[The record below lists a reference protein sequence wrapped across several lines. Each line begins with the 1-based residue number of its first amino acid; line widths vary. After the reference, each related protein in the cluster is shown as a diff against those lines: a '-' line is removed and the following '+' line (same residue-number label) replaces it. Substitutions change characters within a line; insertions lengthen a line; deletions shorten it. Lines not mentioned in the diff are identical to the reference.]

1 MRNVVGVGNDRAGPL
16 EDHRALE
23 FFCQFAGR
31 HEPVGLHLCGCGVQQ
46 PRCLQRMRGEHRGAL
61 PGATRCQ
68 RLLQGTVGADDVQC
82 IGVQHQRLSPLQH
95 RGQHGAHRLPAAATA
110 HHAEAFQFEC
120 LKSAQHQ
127 FGLCVDL
134 GGMVLVQ
141 QADQHS
147 ARSAV
152 QCCGARQ
159 QGGAGHPHAAQG
171 QTFSAHDGH
180 IAIAALVAGMQPAAA
195 RGWARQPGGGGLVVQ
210 PGLGGSS
217 QVVPPYLPCGVPAV
231 GGEQSGL

>member
-1 MRNVVGVGNDRAGPL
+1 
-16 EDHRALE
+16 
-23 FFCQFAGR
+23 
-31 HEPVGLHLCGCGVQQ
+31 
-46 PRCLQRMRGEHRGAL
+46 MRGEHRGVL

-95 RGQHGAHRLPAAATA
+95 CGQHGAHRLPAAATA

-141 QADQHS
+141 QADQHA

-159 QGGAGHPHAAQG
+159 QGCAGHPHAAQG
-171 QTFSAHDGH
+171 QTFSAYDGY
-180 IAIAALVAGMQPAAA
+180 IAIAALVAGVATVPARA
-195 RGWARQPGGGGLVVQ
+195 RANQPGGGGLVIQ
-210 PGLGGSS
+210 PGLSGSS
-217 QVVPPYLPCGVPAV
+217 QVVPPHLPCGVPAV

>member
-1 MRNVVGVGNDRAGPL
+1 M
-16 EDHRALE
+16 
-23 FFCQFAGR
+23 
-31 HEPVGLHLCGCGVQQ
+31 
-46 PRCLQRMRGEHRGAL
+46 

-110 HHAEAFQFEC
+110 HHTEAFQFEC

-141 QADQHS
+141 QADQHA

-180 IAIAALVAGMQPAAA
+180 IAIAALVAGVQPAAA

-210 PGLGGSS
+210 PGLSGSS
-217 QVVPPYLPCGVPAV
+217 QVVPPHLPCGVPAV